1 MRGDTEYF
9 PRWDESQTPPP
20 ASSHALFTLR
30 EFFFFLSGG
39 SQVLGVYVSLV
50 MLRQVVAP
58 HEAFL
63 TLAALEA
70 LVSCEGK
77 KDGLLEFCFKS
88 LNTNC
93 SCLSVGK
100 QMVS

>member
-1 MRGDTEYF
+1 MSHR
-9 PRWDESQTPPP
+9 QPP
-20 ASSHALFTLR
+20 APSLLSRALHFER
-30 EFFFFLSGG
+30 VYLSGG

-88 LNTNC
+88 LNTNH
-93 SCLSVGK
+93 SCLSVCE
-100 QMVS
+100 QMIP